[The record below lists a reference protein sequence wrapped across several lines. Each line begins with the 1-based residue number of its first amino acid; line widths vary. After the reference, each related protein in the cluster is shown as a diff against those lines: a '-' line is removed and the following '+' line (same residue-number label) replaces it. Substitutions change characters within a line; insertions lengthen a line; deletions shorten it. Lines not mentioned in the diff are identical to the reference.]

1 VRFSLL
7 PLVFCAACSGSSI
20 PDAKIAARDFAA
32 AIAKGDSQ
40 SLYAM
45 LDARS
50 KSEMTESQFRERL
63 AASNNE
69 LRDRSNEIY
78 SAADSIEVT
87 ARVRFANGSECS
99 LVQQDSRFYLESS
112 SVVPGGAT
120 TPTEALAS
128 LRDALQMRSYPALL
142 MLLSPDVRAVV
153 EAQLA
158 SIANALR
165 DPSTIA
171 VPMIAGDDLTI
182 KLSNGHMIWLHRE
195 KNVWYVQKF
204 Q

>member
-1 VRFSLL
+1 ML
-7 PLVFCAACSGSSI
+7 LVFCASCGGSAI
-20 PDAKIAARDFAA
+20 PDAKITAHDFAV
-32 AIAKGDSQ
+32 AIANGDSPT
-40 SLYAM
+40 LYAM

-50 KSEMTESQFRERL
+50 KSEMTESQFAERL
-63 AASNNE
+63 TASKNE
-69 LRDRSNEIY
+69 LKERSSEIK
-78 SAADSIEVT
+78 AGADSIEVT

-99 LVQQDSRFYLESS
+99 LVQNGSRFYLQSA
-112 SVVPGGAT
+112 SVVPGGANS
-120 TPTEALAS
+120 PTEALAS

-182 KLSNGHMIWLHRE
+182 RLSNGHMIWLHRD
-195 KNVWYVQKF
+195 KGVWYVQKF